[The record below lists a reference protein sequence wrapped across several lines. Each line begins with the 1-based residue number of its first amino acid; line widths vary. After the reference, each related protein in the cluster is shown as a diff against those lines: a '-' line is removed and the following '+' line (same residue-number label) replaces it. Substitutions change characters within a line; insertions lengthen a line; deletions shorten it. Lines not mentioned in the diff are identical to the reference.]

1 MDTRIVFK
9 VKRITG
15 APFVAFLWLILTV
28 LQAYGNMEWTTW
40 IEWSDCTKSCNRG
53 LSHRR
58 RQCKNFVNE
67 QKPTSSDSS
76 TKNCP
81 GSYRQYRICNTK
93 ECPFPEPDYRKQ
105 QCEKYNR
112 RTFAGRSYTWE
123 SFINPSRKCSL
134 SCRPKGYSFY
144 ARVVN
149 RVPDGIPCAPGSK
162 DVCINGYCRKVGC
175 DNIVGSGKVVDR
187 CGVCGGNNQTCNI
200 MKGFYTPTRLPK
212 GYNTILTF
220 PSGAC
225 NINVTEMK
233 PSRNFLALK
242 KDDDTYII
250 NGRWPR
256 SSPGQYKASDTVFHY
271 NRHSG
276 KSCVGE
282 CLHAQGP
289 IAEKLILQLLAY
301 DRNPGIFYEY
311 TIPSGMVPKILHKM
325 KNIPPPPRQIHPQPQ
340 AYSGQFYPRRPNAR
354 NLPQDRQL
362 PKTHS
367 TSNRTRSYWRRQ
379 RLNGRKVINRH
390 PDPHYIP
397 SYASNQA
404 LGGSSQTSYSHQP
417 HQQQAQHRTNRN
429 HPRYTYP
436 RNDQQY
442 RNSTI
447 PHRNY
452 LRYPVPRR
460 RFNSTLPRG
469 MYPRYSRIKYP
480 RLNSSSAARGTH
492 GRQYL
497 STQTNRTYSRSY
509 NNHVFNPS
517 KQQTQNRIPYWNNPQ
532 RPVSRHSRPVFNQPD
547 KSGAQAQSSGAVSN
561 TNTGSSDEEI
571 TYQWNIVGFTE
582 CSETCGGGTQETR
595 ILCVKMNSQVVVTDD
610 NCDPDE
616 KLPTQ
621 TTACNTKP
629 CQARWTP
636 SEWSPC
642 SVSCGEGKKT
652 RHVEC
657 QEKISPTFSK
667 RVSATVCLNQTRLP
681 TVTKCV
687 EKPCSQWV
695 VKEWSKCSVE
705 CGLGLR
711 KREVRC
717 VGADD
722 KVLTDRKCTEPKPT
736 TSDVCDMGSCAKA
749 WFFTEWSKECSASC
763 GHGLLHRK
771 VHCSADNGESLP
783 DNKCKQ
789 NTKPKS
795 EKTCK
800 NEHPCGGLWFTGPWS
815 ECTATCG
822 QGVKVRDVTCVNK
835 LNRNSFTVAEE
846 SNCLKEEKPATEE
859 LCETLP
865 DCPPEWYTSQ
875 WTECSASCGTG
886 SKSRETKCVDANLKQ
901 SILCDISER
910 PVTRQSCNTNSCL
923 QIPLNTDPMCRDHM
937 KQCKMVVQ
945 ARLCPYP
952 YYKQR
957 CCETC
962 RKHHHHHHPS

>member
-1 MDTRIVFK
+1 M
-9 VKRITG
+9 
-15 APFVAFLWLILTV
+15 
-28 LQAYGNMEWTTW
+28 
-40 IEWSDCTKSCNRG
+40 KS
-53 LSHRR
+53 
-58 RQCKNFVNE
+58 
-67 QKPTSSDSS
+67 
-76 TKNCP
+76 
-81 GSYRQYRICNTK
+81 
-93 ECPFPEPDYRKQ
+93 
-105 QCEKYNR
+105 
-112 RTFAGRSYTWE
+112 
-123 SFINPSRKCSL
+123 
-134 SCRPKGYSFY
+134 
-144 ARVVN
+144 
-149 RVPDGIPCAPGSK
+149 
-162 DVCINGYCRKVGC
+162 
-175 DNIVGSGKVVDR
+175 
-187 CGVCGGNNQTCNI
+187 
-200 MKGFYTPTRLPK
+200 
-212 GYNTILTF
+212 
-220 PSGAC
+220 
-225 NINVTEMK
+225 
-233 PSRNFLALK
+233 SRNFLALK

-271 NRHSG
+271 NRHAG

-289 IAEKLILQLLAY
+289 IADKLILQLLAY

-325 KNIPPPPRQIHPQPQ
+325 KNIRPPPPRQIHPQPQ
-340 AYSGQFYPRRPNAR
+340 AYSGQFY
-354 NLPQDRQL
+354 
-362 PKTHS
+362 
-367 TSNRTRSYWRRQ
+367 
-379 RLNGRKVINRH
+379 
-390 PDPHYIP
+390 
-397 SYASNQA
+397 
-404 LGGSSQTSYSHQP
+404 SQ
-417 HQQQAQHRTNRN
+417 
-429 HPRYTYP
+429 
-436 RNDQQY
+436 
-442 RNSTI
+442 
-447 PHRNY
+447 
-452 LRYPVPRR
+452 
-460 RFNSTLPRG
+460 
-469 MYPRYSRIKYP
+469 
-480 RLNSSSAARGTH
+480 
-492 GRQYL
+492 
-497 STQTNRTYSRSY
+497 
-509 NNHVFNPS
+509 
-517 KQQTQNRIPYWNNPQ
+517 
-532 RPVSRHSRPVFNQPD
+532 
-547 KSGAQAQSSGAVSN
+547 
-561 TNTGSSDEEI
+561 
-571 TYQWNIVGFTE
+571 
-582 CSETCGGGTQETR
+582 TCGGGTQETR

-705 CGLGLR
+705 CGLGHR

-800 NEHPCGGLWFTGPWS
+800 SERPCGGLWFTGPWS

-962 RKHHHHHHPS
+962 RKHYHHHHPS